1 MQIVFESIILTFK
14 AEFCKIIHIGK
25 YRKKWYRRCKMF
37 MNYFFYLKD
46 LTEIERNK
54 QILIFILFWVIMFTV
69 AGLLQLIFRTKEND
83 KSNIKQ

>member
-1 MQIVFESIILTFK
+1 
-14 AEFCKIIHIGK
+14 
-25 YRKKWYRRCKMF
+25 MF